1 MLYMFSWI
9 RDKYMP
15 RNDFTFGTDEGKI
28 IIGPSK
34 LEIVGDMKSAALAM
48 AKDVFKHDVF
58 TTPSGEA
65 IHGKAWIRRNYYDI
79 TILNHNGKFS
89 AHLDATKPVEEYPSW
104 WFEFA
109 GHFDTICGKL
119 GAFM

>member
-1 MLYMFSWI
+1 
-9 RDKYMP
+9 MP
-15 RNDFTFGTDEGKI
+15 LNDFTFGTDEGKI

-34 LEIVGDMKSAALAM
+34 LEIIGNMKNAALAL
-48 AKDVFKHDVF
+48 AKDVFKQNTFIALNGDV
-58 TTPSGEA
+58 
-65 IHGKAWIRRNYYDI
+65 IHPKPWIRKSYYDI

-89 AHLDATKPVEEYPSW
+89 AHLDASMPVEEYPSW

-109 GHFDTICGKL
+109 EHFDTICDKL